1 MTDPFHEAHE
11 ALNLAKREDTS
22 VSSLSVMAAYAVN
35 QACEN
40 AVRALWQLSTGS
52 SFPHE
57 EFRPFHKPAAYV
69 RGLGIE
75 VYYSPEMQAFL
86 KKLEGFALDEARY
99 EGTQAYKD
107 HTKLSAQYR
116 GKELIE
122 GTERFIRETEELS
135 KRQDV
140 LAAIREFDKQR
151 KTT

>member
-1 MTDPFHEAHE
+1 MTDPFHEARE
-11 ALNLAKREDTS
+11 ALNLAKREYTS
-22 VSSLSVMAAYAVN
+22 VNSLNVMATYTVN

-52 SFPHE
+52 AFPHE

-75 VYYSPEMQAFL
+75 VYYSAETQAFL
-86 KKLEGFALDEARY
+86 KKLEGFGLDEARY

-107 HTKLSAQYR
+107 HTKPSAQYR
-116 GKELIE
+116 GNELIAR
-122 GTERFIRETEELS
+122 TERFIRETEELS

-140 LAAIREFDKQR
+140 LAAIRASDKHR